1 MQYER
6 MLKIF
11 SSVCFISL
19 PFFLPAQTA
28 PDTTR
33 LTLAGAEKIFLQKNL
48 PLVAA
53 RYNIDINK
61 ALAEQ
66 AKLWDNPLLS
76 TDQNIYDGS
85 FFRHNN
91 AGGQVYLQVSQLIRT
106 AGKRNKLAQLST
118 DNAMLSKEQLDD
130 LMRTL
135 RYTLRSDLL
144 ETDHLLNT
152 KRIYETEITEVEKLS
167 DAMNEEF
174 KVGNVSMKDNVRL
187 KALLFGLQNE
197 LVNVQSQLIPVQQE
211 IKLLLFSG
219 DSSFI
224 EPVLSVQ
231 SSALSSVKLPAL
243 DSLLKMASASR
254 PDMAIAES
262 QNNLQKDNLVYQK
275 AMAKPDISIGTE
287 YDQRSS
293 YANNYIGLAVSVPLN
308 LFNHNQGN
316 IKAAFLAVKQQ
327 EVLTELQFSKL
338 KNEVSAALDRFRYYQ
353 QVNNEEQSVF
363 SASYDKL
370 FQNMTGSYRQR
381 QISLLELVDFIDTYK
396 DTKLK
401 LLDRNNNMIK
411 AAEDLNYSVNQDLI
425 KII

>member
-1 MQYER
+1 MQRER
-6 MLKIF
+6 IAKFFAAIF
-11 SSVCFISL
+11 LNLL
-19 PFFLPAQTA
+19 PFFLTAQRS

-48 PLVAA
+48 PLIAA

-61 ALAEQ
+61 ALADQ
-66 AKLWDNPLLS
+66 ARLWDNPLLS

-85 FFRHNN
+85 FFRHNSS
-91 AGGQVYLQVSQLIRT
+91 GGQVYLQVSQLIRT
-106 AGKRNKLAQLST
+106 AGKRNKLAQLSS
-118 DNAMLSKEQLDD
+118 DNAILGKEQVDD
-130 LMRTL
+130 LLRTL
-135 RYTLRSDLL
+135 RYTLRNDLL

-167 DAMNEEF
+167 NAMNEEF
-174 KVGNVSMKDNVRL
+174 KVGNVSMKDNVRI
-187 KALLFGLQNE
+187 KALLFGLKNE
-197 LVNVQSQLIPVQQE
+197 EVNVQAQLIPLQQE

-224 EPVLSVQ
+224 EPELSVQ
-231 SSALSSVKLPAL
+231 PSALSSVKLPLL
-243 DSLLKMASASR
+243 DSLFKIAKASR
-254 PDMAIAES
+254 PDMAMAES
-262 QNNLQKDNLVYQK
+262 QTVLQKDNLVYQK

-287 YDQRSS
+287 FDQRSS

-308 LFNHNQGN
+308 IFNHNQGN
-316 IKAAFLAVKQQ
+316 IKAASLAVKQQ
-327 EVLTELQFSKL
+327 EVLTQVQYSKL
-338 KNEVSAALDRFRYYQ
+338 ENEVSAALNKFNYYQ

-370 FQNMTGSYRQR
+370 FQNMTSSYRQR
-381 QISLLELVDFIDTYK
+381 QIGLLELVDFIDTYK

-401 LLDRNNNMIK
+401 LLDRNNSLLK
-411 AAEDLNYSVNQDLI
+411 AAEELNYSINKDLI